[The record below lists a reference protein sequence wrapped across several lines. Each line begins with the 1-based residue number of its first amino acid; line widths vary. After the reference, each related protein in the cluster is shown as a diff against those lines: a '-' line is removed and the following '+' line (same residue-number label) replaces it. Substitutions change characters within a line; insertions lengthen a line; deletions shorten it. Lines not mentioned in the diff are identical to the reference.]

1 MSTLEKYDA
10 DEPYYIGYA
19 FLAAAHLEGV
29 IEGVRRPVMNSL
41 CMSNDEW

>member
-1 MSTLEKYDA
+1 MATLEKYNP

-29 IEGVRRPVMNSL
+29 IEGVRRPVIHSSL
-41 CMSNDEW
+41 TSHDS